1 MRGTLIKTEQGWIVE
16 FYLKVEGEI
25 VGIDKFPLHP
35 DQEKYMHLTGKKPNG
50 SYIHDGK
57 EVNFIPIIDAKINMV
72 QNFAK
77 IIQPTNLVDDVDYKL
92 AIQELVDEVLAADD
106 SIDIEEH
113 ISFLKKCNVDDK
125 DINNWVKGY
134 KKAAETLYTKEQ
146 MIEASKYGYEFRDTT
161 SFPEHKFED
170 SCVNNTKQWLQSL
183 K

>member
-1 MRGTLIKTEQGWIVE
+1 MKGTLIKTEQGWIVE

-25 VGIDKFPLHP
+25 VGVDKFPLHP
-35 DQEKYMHLTGKKPNG
+35 YNVRVIKDCFTSQFSTGVEFEIVDFG
-50 SYIHDGK
+50 SNSY
-57 EVNFIPIIDAKINMV
+57 ARLIN
-72 QNFAK
+72 
-77 IIQPTNLVDDVDYKL
+77 I
-92 AIQELVDEVLAADD
+92 
-106 SIDIEEH
+106 

-134 KKAAETLYTKEQ
+134 NKARETLYTKQQ